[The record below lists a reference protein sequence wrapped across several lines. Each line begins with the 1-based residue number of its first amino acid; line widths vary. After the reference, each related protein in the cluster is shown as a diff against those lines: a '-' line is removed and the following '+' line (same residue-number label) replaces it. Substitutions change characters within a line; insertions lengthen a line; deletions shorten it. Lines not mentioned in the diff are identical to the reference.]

1 VPYCRLYTTCSPR
14 PKSARS
20 SPRIV
25 NLILKIFILIS
36 LAIFF
41 YLFRVNVI
49 AAPILKIGD
58 DAPTFS
64 LPGGEGKQVNLIDYK
79 GKWVVLYFYPKDD
92 TPGCTR
98 EACQFRD
105 DFKILETLGAKVI
118 GVSVDDSF
126 SHKKFAEKYNLP
138 FPLLSDASGEV
149 ADRYGALNNF
159 LVIKLAKRYTYLI
172 NPQGKI
178 AKIYLSVDTSRHSQ
192 EIIEDLKRLKE

>member
-1 VPYCRLYTTCSPR
+1 
-14 PKSARS
+14 
-20 SPRIV
+20 
-25 NLILKIFILIS
+25 LILKLFILIS
-36 LAIFF
+36 FAVFF

-49 AAPILKIGD
+49 ASPILKIGD
-58 DAPTFS
+58 DAPAFKLPDS
-64 LPGGEGKQVNLIDYK
+64 LGNQVSLNDYK

-92 TPGCTR
+92 TPGCTT
-98 EACQFRD
+98 EACHFRD
-105 DFKILETLGAKVI
+105 DFKSLEALGGKVI

-178 AKIYLSVDTSRHSQ
+178 AKIYLSVDTSKHSQ